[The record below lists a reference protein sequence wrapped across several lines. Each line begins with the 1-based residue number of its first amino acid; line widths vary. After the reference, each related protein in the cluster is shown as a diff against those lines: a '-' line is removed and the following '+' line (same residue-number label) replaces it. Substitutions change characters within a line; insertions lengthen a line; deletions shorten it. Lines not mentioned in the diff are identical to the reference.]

1 MWERYFKRGCSVAWV
16 GDWATPQTLQ
26 ASMAGERTWSHC
38 HASQSGQVLNWP
50 KLQRPSMVWCGDY
63 GHLSPLVGMS
73 LAVDRKVMHD
83 NRLNTYSFLFNST
96 KIVLLPKREDS
107 ASRNLQ
113 GSNNNLLPMAKFEEK
128 ARESGIM
135 YVLVSKRES
144 EGGDV
149 LEAVKS
155 VLDKFRDVFRMS
167 SPMACLHC
175 EISIIGSIWFM
186 VQPCHTD
193 RTTTEP
199 KGARRIV
206 TSSRS
211 SS

>member
-1 MWERYFKRGCSVAWV
+1 
-16 GDWATPQTLQ
+16 
-26 ASMAGERTWSHC
+26 
-38 HASQSGQVLNWP
+38 
-50 KLQRPSMVWCGDY
+50 
-63 GHLSPLVGMS
+63 MS

-144 EGGDV
+144 EGRDV

-155 VLDKFRDVFRMS
+155 VLEKSRDVFRMS
-167 SPMACLHC
+167 FPMACLHC
-175 EISIIGSIWFM
+175 EISSIRSIWFL